1 MNLKRIIIRIFS
13 GFILL
18 LLLIPIGSE
27 AGVGVIGGLSRK
39 REVKAGETYR
49 GIVIIRNTGEAPQEV
64 KVYQTDYLFFFDGR
78 NLYGEP
84 GKTPRSN
91 ANWITFS
98 RSRVTIPPQE
108 TVSVYYTA
116 KVPDDPSLAG
126 TYWSILMVE
135 PIPESHPQAA
145 AEEGKVKIG
154 ITQLIRYGIQFITHI
169 GDSGSRKIK
178 FLDRRLIKK
187 GGKRILQIDI
197 ENIGERLL
205 TPSVW
210 AELYSEAGL
219 AVGRFKSGRLSIY
232 PGTSV
237 RHRIDLTGLP
247 KGRYKTLVV
256 VDNGDRYV
264 FGAQYKLEF

>member
-27 AGVGVIGGLSRK
+27 AGVGVIGGLTRE

-49 GIVIIRNTGEAPQEV
+49 GLILIRNTGEAPQEV

-145 AEEGKVKIG
+145 EEGKVKVG
-154 ITQLIRYGIQFITHI
+154 ITQVIRYGIQFVTHI
-169 GDSGSRKIK
+169 GDSGSRKIR
-178 FLDRRLIKK
+178 FLDKRLIEKE
-187 GGKRILQIDI
+187 GKRILQIDI
-197 ENIGERLL
+197 ENIGERWLR
-205 TPSVW
+205 PYVW
-210 AELYSEAGL
+210 AELYNEAGL
-219 AVGRFKSGRLSIY
+219 AVGRFESRRSRIY
-232 PGTSV
+232 PRTSV
-237 RHRIDLTGLP
+237 RHRMDLTGLP
-247 KGRYKTLVV
+247 KGRYKALVV